1 MKNIYLVGFMGSGK
15 STVGKILAEKLNMN
29 FVDIDKLIEEK
40 EGMKIKDIF
49 EQKEESY
56 FRKLERKQIEA
67 IVKQEGLVVSTGGG
81 LGANLDN
88 MNFMKKNGDVVWL
101 DVSLNTVL
109 DRLKNDQDRPLLKQ
123 PTEKIKQLFEER
135 KNVYRLANIRINADK
150 KNAKSNCRRNFNK
163 NKKEII
169 YEHFNHRRSR
179 LYR

>member
-49 EQKEESY
+49 ERKGESY
-56 FRKLERKQIEA
+56 FRELERKQIEA
-67 IVKQEGLVVSTGGG
+67 TVKQEGLVVSTGGG

-150 KNAKSNCRRNFNK
+150 KTPSQIVEEILTKIKRR
-163 NKKEII
+163 
-169 YEHFNHRRSR
+169 
-179 LYR
+179 